1 MKNIIIKA
9 IVTYKQYAI
18 MKTPQQTITN
28 NHTPPPP
35 APGGGVNQRRWE
47 GHSRQCGSEAKVSPD
62 VIGCVI
68 VQLDLH

>member
-1 MKNIIIKA
+1 M
-9 IVTYKQYAI
+9 
-18 MKTPQQTITN
+18 
-28 NHTPPPP
+28 
-35 APGGGVNQRRWE
+35 GGGVNQRSWE